1 MLSIL
6 DMRTLYVMVAVVA
19 ISLGICF
26 LHFFISHKTY
36 PGVGKWV
43 AAIALLG
50 ISLFLIGMRDILS
63 DFFSIIIANILMFS
77 SFAFLFLGFRIFCG
91 KQPNYYFHSVLLVI
105 YSLIITFFTYIM
117 PNINIKVSLISL
129 VVSIYM
135 GLCAFLLVVDVK
147 HRFGKPNKLL
157 ILTLIIISMLFLFRI
172 CFYLFFTGTIDNFI
186 TPVVDFQLMIPIIT
200 SILLILFVI
209 GLIQLSYQRLEKELQ
224 DDQKQL
230 KNAINKTEIA
240 TKAKSEFLAN
250 MSHEIRTPLNGVVG
264 MLDLV
269 SGTQLDEEQ
278 QDFIVSAQ
286 QSSESL
292 LMIINDILD
301 FSKIEAG
308 KLEVEETDFDLGVTM
323 DSLIDVLAIK
333 AHEKGIEIAY
343 LIEDDIPQLL
353 RGDPGRLKQIL
364 INLAGNAVKFVDKG
378 DVFIK
383 VFKKIETRQN
393 IELLF
398 EVKDTGIG
406 IPEEKI
412 DTLFNSF
419 TQVDTSTTRKF
430 GGTGLGLT
438 ISKQLVELMNG
449 DIGIKSKL
457 GKGSTFWFTAL
468 FDKQS
473 IQKKNIIFPDNIKGT
488 KVLIVDRNITNHEIF
503 GEYLKSW
510 QCRVGFAQSCRQ
522 ALEQLNNDAN
532 DDPYQIALINMQ
544 MPEMSGQELGKII
557 KQTAK
562 IKDTLLVILSS
573 FAARGDSKIVKQ
585 AGFQA
590 FLTKPVKKEKLFDC
604 IRMLLSTSQNEFVT
618 SYKVEEVKKSQL
630 TKDDSQKILLV
641 EDNKI
646 NQKVAAI
653 MLEKLG
659 HDVVIANNGQEA
671 VDQFKNNKF
680 DMIFM
685 DIQMPVMSGEE
696 ATKAIRDIEKGTSSH
711 IPIVA
716 LTANAIKGDKE
727 RFFAAGMDA
736 YIAKPLKRNDLIK
749 VFN

>member
-1 MLSIL
+1 K
-6 DMRTLYVMVAVVA
+6 
-19 ISLGICF
+19 SL
-26 LHFFISHKTY
+26 
-36 PGVGKWV
+36 
-43 AAIALLG
+43 
-50 ISLFLIGMRDILS
+50 
-63 DFFSIIIANILMFS
+63 
-77 SFAFLFLGFRIFCG
+77 
-91 KQPNYYFHSVLLVI
+91 
-105 YSLIITFFTYIM
+105 
-117 PNINIKVSLISL
+117 
-129 VVSIYM
+129 
-135 GLCAFLLVVDVK
+135 
-147 HRFGKPNKLL
+147 
-157 ILTLIIISMLFLFRI
+157 
-172 CFYLFFTGTIDNFI
+172 
-186 TPVVDFQLMIPIIT
+186 
-200 SILLILFVI
+200 
-209 GLIQLSYQRLEKELQ
+209 
-224 DDQKQL
+224 
-230 KNAINKTEIA
+230 
-240 TKAKSEFLAN
+240 FLAN